1 MSDNLLALPTFNIF
15 AEPQTSIGSNNSVLI
30 GEFTFNTSFLEQV
43 DLFINSN
50 FNPGVPVVTLSSD
63 VTQVNEGENLALNFN
78 LSQPVPAGGL
88 VVELD
93 LIEGSDSISQGFEF
107 LPEASSNITNL
118 EFLTDGTGEFTGAE
132 VTLAEG
138 ATSASIVS
146 EIVADNVTEGDESV
160 SLGLVD
166 GNTYDITGND
176 VSFMIIDTS
185 TGDSDGDSGVP
196 VITLSRDVTQVNEGE
211 NLALNFDLSSPVPA
225 GGLVVELDLIEGS
238 DSITQGFE
246 FLPQASSNIINLE
259 FLTDDTGE
267 ATGAEVTIA
276 EGATS
281 ASIVS
286 EIVADNLTEGDES
299 VSLGLVDG
307 DAYDITGDDVSLTII
322 DTSTGDVDGDSG
334 VPVVTLSSDVTEVNE
349 GSNLALNFDL
359 SSPVPAGGLVVE
371 LDLIEGSDSIAQG
384 FEFLPEASS
393 NITNLEFLI
402 NDTGEPTGA
411 EVTIAEGATSASIV
425 SEIVAD
431 NLTEGDESVSIGLVD
446 LDTYDVGINFSIIDT
461 STDLNTSV
469 VEVEGVPVPFLGD
482 VDFAVTIDYDL
493 GIDASSFVSEPAI
506 FDSIE
511 TYLAN
516 ELQNFNFSELMVDD
530 LAEFLASDSGL
541 GIGSISESLTLDVE
555 IAPNN
560 LIPEPILVSSTVFA

>member
-1 MSDNLLALPTFNIF
+1 MSDNLLTLPTFNIF
-15 AEPQTSIGSNNSVLI
+15 AEPQTSRSTNPLLV
-30 GEFTFNTSFLEQV
+30 GEFTFDTSFLEQL

-50 FNPGVPVVTLSSD
+50 FNPAVPIVTLSSD
-63 VTQVNEGENLALNFN
+63 MTQINEGENLALNFD
-78 LSQPVPAGGL
+78 LSSPVPAGGL
-88 VVELD
+88 TVELD
-93 LIEGSDSISQGFEF
+93 LIEGNDSIAQGFEF

-118 EFLTDGTGEFTGAE
+118 EFLTDDTGEFTGAE
-132 VTLAEG
+132 VTIAEG
-138 ATSASIVS
+138 ATTASIVS
-146 EIVADNVTEGDESV
+146 EIVADNLTEGNESV

-166 GNTYDITGND
+166 LDTYDVDGGEVNFT
-176 VSFMIIDTS
+176 IIDTS
-185 TGDSDGDSGVP
+185 TGDSASGVP
-196 VITLSRDVTQVNEGE
+196 VVTLSSDVTEINEGE

-225 GGLVVELDLIEGS
+225 GGLTVELDLIEGN
-238 DSITQGFE
+238 DSIAQGFE
-246 FLPQASSNIINLE
+246 FLPEASSNITDLK
-259 FLTDDTGE
+259 FLTDDAGE
-267 ATGAEVTIA
+267 FTGAEVTIA

-299 VSLGLVDG
+299 VSL
-307 DAYDITGDDVSLTII
+307 
-322 DTSTGDVDGDSG
+322 
-334 VPVVTLSSDVTEVNE
+334 
-349 GSNLALNFDL
+349 
-359 SSPVPAGGLVVE
+359 
-371 LDLIEGSDSIAQG
+371 
-384 FEFLPEASS
+384 
-393 NITNLEFLI
+393 
-402 NDTGEPTGA
+402 
-411 EVTIAEGATSASIV
+411 
-425 SEIVAD
+425 
-431 NLTEGDESVSIGLVD
+431 GLVD

>member
-1 MSDNLLALPTFNIF
+1 MSDNLLTLPTYNIF
-15 AEPQTSIGSNNSVLI
+15 AESQTSTGDSNPLLV
-30 GEFTFNTSFLEQV
+30 GEFTFDTSFLEQL

-50 FNPGVPVVTLSSD
+50 FNPAVPIVTLSSD
-63 VTQVNEGENLALNFN
+63 MTQ
-78 LSQPVPAGGL
+78 
-88 VVELD
+88 
-93 LIEGSDSISQGFEF
+93 I
-107 LPEASSNITNL
+107 
-118 EFLTDGTGEFTGAE
+118 
-132 VTLAEG
+132 
-138 ATSASIVS
+138 
-146 EIVADNVTEGDESV
+146 
-160 SLGLVD
+160 
-166 GNTYDITGND
+166 
-176 VSFMIIDTS
+176 
-185 TGDSDGDSGVP
+185 
-196 VITLSRDVTQVNEGE
+196 NEGE

-225 GGLVVELDLIEGS
+225 GGLTVELDLIEGN
-238 DSITQGFE
+238 DSIAQGFE
-246 FLPQASSNIINLE
+246 FLPEASSNITDLK
-259 FLTDDTGE
+259 FLTDDAGE
-267 ATGAEVTIA
+267 FTGAEVTIA

-299 VSLGLVDG
+299 VSLGLVNL
-307 DAYDITGDDVSLTII
+307 DAYDVDGGEVNFTII
-322 DTSTGDVDGDSG
+322 DTSTGDSASG
-334 VPVVTLSSDVTEVNE
+334 VPVVTLSSDVTEINE
-349 GSNLALNFDL
+349 GENLALNFDL
-359 SSPVPAGGLVVE
+359 SSPVPAGGLTVE
-371 LDLIEGSDSIAQG
+371 LDLIEGNDSIAQG

-393 NITNLEFLI
+393 NITDLKFLTDDAGEF
-402 NDTGEPTGA
+402 TGA

-431 NLTEGDESVSIGLVD
+431 NLTEGDESVSLGLVNLDAYDVDGGEVNFTIIDTSTGDSASGVPVVTLSSDVTEINEGENLALNFDLSSPVPAGGLTVELDLIEGNDSIAQGFEFLPEASSNITDLKFLTDDAGEFTGAEVTIAEGATSASIVSEIVADNLTEGDESVSLGLVD